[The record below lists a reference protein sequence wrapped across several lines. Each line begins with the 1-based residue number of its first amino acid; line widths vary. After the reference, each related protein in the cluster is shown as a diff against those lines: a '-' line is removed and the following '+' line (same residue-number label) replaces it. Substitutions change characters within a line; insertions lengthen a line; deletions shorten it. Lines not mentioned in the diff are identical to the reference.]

1 MALFKV
7 VSNYYTDILDTI
19 NNSYVKNGK
28 TFDSAFNNL
37 NKLTLIKQLANTNI
51 KMERVQFSTI
61 SYWQTQVKTYKT
73 YQAFLSIIIITP
85 KIYQN

>member
-37 NKLTLIKQLANTNI
+37 NKLTKNGYTIIKQEWDTIAI
-51 KMERVQFSTI
+51 K
-61 SYWQTQVKTYKT
+61 K
-73 YQAFLSIIIITP
+73 
-85 KIYQN
+85 